1 MPFASIPSPSEGVWH
16 LGFIPIRAYALC
28 FILAIVFGIWLSEHR
43 WRARGGEK
51 GTISDI
57 AVPAVIFGLIGARLY
72 HVITDWQTY
81 FGPRAIKEP
90 YRALFIWEGGL
101 SIWGAVALG
110 GVGVWLAC
118 RRRGLPLGAVA
129 DAIAPS
135 IAFGQAIARWGN
147 WFNQELYGSPTTLPW
162 GLEIDQAH
170 GGEPGVLYHPTFLY
184 ESLWDAALGLGLIL
198 AGRRFTLH
206 HGRLFALYVAGYTF
220 GRFWIE
226 GLRIDPVGGVDH
238 AVTLLGLR
246 INQWTSIALLIG
258 ALIYFWVTRNKDT
271 EQIMV
276 PASRHKA
283 SHEENGEQASI
294 EST

>member
-1 MPFASIPSPSEGVWH
+1 MG
-16 LGFIPIRAYALC
+16 R
-28 FILAIVFGIWLSEHR
+28 
-43 WRARGGEK
+43 
-51 GTISDI
+51 
-57 AVPAVIFGLIGARLY
+57 GARFR
-72 HVITDWQTY
+72 TD
-81 FGPRAIKEP
+81 
-90 YRALFIWEGGL
+90 
-101 SIWGAVALG
+101 
-110 GVGVWLAC
+110 
-118 RRRGLPLGAVA
+118 
-129 DAIAPS
+129 
-135 IAFGQAIARWGN
+135 
-147 WFNQELYGSPTTLPW
+147 
-162 GLEIDQAH
+162 
-170 GGEPGVLYHPTFLY
+170 PGR
-184 ESLWDAALGLGLIL
+184 
-198 AGRRFTLH
+198 RRFTLH

-271 EQIMV
+271 EQIVV